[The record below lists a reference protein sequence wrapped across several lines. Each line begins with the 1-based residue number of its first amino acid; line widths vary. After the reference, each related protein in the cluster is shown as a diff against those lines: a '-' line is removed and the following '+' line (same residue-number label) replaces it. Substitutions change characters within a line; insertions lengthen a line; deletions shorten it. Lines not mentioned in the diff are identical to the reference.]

1 MAKAKRPP
9 SPIAATLRAR
19 RDVLF
24 DLDTPLPQLVE
35 LDVAAIRPNPHQPR
49 REVDEAGLAELAA
62 SIERHGL
69 LQPIIVAAAGE
80 GGYVLVAGQR
90 RWLAHGRLGRER
102 IPALLTTGA
111 VDELALIENLQREDL
126 SPLDEAAALA
136 ALKERHGYGLD
147 QLAQALAKAKS
158 TVSELLSLTRI
169 APAVQDVLRQAPRTP
184 SKSVLIELARIDGEA
199 AQLAWWTALDRGG
212 TTTVRAARDRRQ
224 RRSKSPSPAE
234 ATARLASSSRQ
245 LLAGLDHV
253 DAAMLAQ
260 NDELAPLLRRLHDR
274 LERLLAG

>member
-1 MAKAKRPP
+1 MAKAKRPA

-24 DLDTPLPQLVE
+24 DLASPLPQLVE
-35 LDVAAIRPNPHQPR
+35 LDVGAIQPNPHQPR
-49 REVDEAGLAELAA
+49 REVDEAALAELAA

-69 LQPIIVAAAGE
+69 LQPIIVAAAGT
-80 GGYVLVAGQR
+80 GYVLVAGQR
-90 RWLAHGRLGRER
+90 RWLAHRRLGRER

-147 QLAQALAKAKS
+147 QLAKALAKAKS

-169 APAVQDVLRQAPRTP
+169 APSVQDAIRTAPRPP
-184 SKSVLIELARIDGEA
+184 SKSLLIELARIEGEA
-199 AQLAWWTALDRGG
+199 AQRAWWEDLDRGQG
-212 TTTVRAARDRRQ
+212 ATVRAARARRQ
-224 RRSKSPSPAE
+224 SKSPNPAKP
-234 ATARLASSSRQ
+234 AADLAGNGRR
-245 LLAGLDHV
+245 LLAGLEGV
-253 DAAMLAQ
+253 TGTAVRRDAAAM
-260 NDELAPLLRRLHDR
+260 EVLRRLHDR
-274 LERLLAG
+274 IGRILAG